1 METDGDLGIY
11 NNRRQTMKEKDWCV
25 RFVGDYFS
33 LITNVLANNEEQ
45 AVELAIAQLKD
56 YHGFD
61 VEGQYHEMDAF
72 DMASEE
78 NS

>member
-1 METDGDLGIY
+1 MTVSIENEYT
-11 NNRRQTMKEKDWCV
+11 V
-25 RFVGDYFS
+25 RFIGDYFS
-33 LITNVLANNEEQ
+33 LITNVLANNEDE
-45 AVELAIAQLKD
+45 AVSAAIAQLKD